1 MPCGWAGTGAPR
13 QRQRSGFLVLTPG
26 CLWRSLTLLLW
37 SALVALTAHAQP
49 PPTSIRVVLDDNYP
63 PYIFRN
69 RDGQVQGILK
79 DLWDLWQQ
87 RTGIAVDFRPMDWGK
102 ARATME
108 GGQADVID
116 TIFETEARRQVYE
129 FSRPYASIEVPIFFH
144 QSIGGITDAASL
156 TGFTVGV
163 KEGDACI
170 DFLQKHRIQ
179 TFKHYASYEALVNA
193 AIGQE
198 IRVLCIDKPPA
209 TYFLNRA
216 GAADAF
222 RHSPPLY
229 TGEFH
234 WAVAKGRMDL
244 KHLVEEGFSRITP
257 AERAAIETRWLG
269 ERLAGGLWSDLVRYG
284 AYAVLLVALLIATLT
299 LWNVALRRRVSL
311 RTRELS
317 AMLHELQESRENLS
331 ITLHS
336 IGDAVIA
343 TDPAG
348 RIQRMNPVA
357 ERLTGWPLALA
368 QGRALEDVFCIV
380 SAETR
385 LPSVN
390 PVQLVMQE
398 GKVVGLANHTALLAR
413 DGREYQIADSAA
425 PILDA
430 GGAIVGVVLV
440 FSDVTEKYRVAE
452 TLARTSELLEHTADL
467 AKIGG
472 WELNLETRKLA
483 WTPQTFRIAE
493 IDPPAQPS
501 FQESINLFAPE
512 VRPVIAAATQAAM
525 DAGTPF
531 DLELP
536 LVTAKG
542 RPLWVRTQGYA
553 KLRDG
558 RAVRLYGTLQDIT
571 DRKQAQEAL
580 QALLRE
586 KTALLLEIHH
596 RVKNNLQVIASLL
609 RLEARRSG
617 HAPTRAA
624 FQDMQ
629 GRVRALALLH
639 ETIYRKG
646 TFAAIDL
653 GTYIGEVVS
662 QTLKTLLVAPGS
674 VQMRLALGSVQVGLD
689 QATPCGMLITELV
702 SNVLKHGFPDGH
714 SGEICIELGPLEGT
728 GCWRL
733 RVSDTG
739 VGLPADFDV
748 RRQNSLGLQL
758 VRDLAMQMGGELSV
772 GPGPQAVFWVDFKVE
787 VPAPLVIN
795 LP

>member
-1 MPCGWAGTGAPR
+1 
-13 QRQRSGFLVLTPG
+13 VLTLG
-26 CLWRSLTLLLW
+26 CFRRCVFALLW
-37 SALVALTAHAQP
+37 STLVVLTAHAQP
-49 PPTSIRVVLDDNYP
+49 PLKSIRVVLDDNYP

-69 RDGQVQGILK
+69 REGQVQGILK

-87 RTGIAVDFRPMDWGK
+87 RTGITVDFQPMDWGK

-108 GGQADVID
+108 GGHADVID
-116 TIFETEARRQVYE
+116 TIFETEARRQLYE
-129 FSRPYASIEVPIFFH
+129 FSRPYATIEVPIFFH
-144 QSIGGITDAASL
+144 QSIAGITDAASL

-170 DFLQKHRIQ
+170 EFLQKNRIQ

-216 GAADAF
+216 GAADVF
-222 RHSPPLY
+222 RHSSSLY

-257 AERAAIETRWLG
+257 AERAAIDTRWLG
-269 ERLAGGLWSDLVRYG
+269 ERLSAGLWSDFVRYG
-284 AYAVLLVALLIATLT
+284 SYALLLVVLVIATLT
-299 LWNVALRRRVSL
+299 LWNVALRRRVTL

-317 AMLHELQESRENLS
+317 TMLHELQESQENLS

-348 RIQRMNPVA
+348 LIQRMNPVA
-357 ERLTGWPLALA
+357 ERLTGWPLAQA
-368 QGRALEDVFCIV
+368 QGRALEDVFRIV

-390 PVQLVMQE
+390 PVQLVMQQ

-413 DGREYQIADSAA
+413 DGQEYQISDSAA

-430 GGAIVGVVLV
+430 SGAIVGVVLV

-452 TLARTSELLEHTADL
+452 TLAKTTELLEHTADL

-472 WELNLETRKLA
+472 WELGLETRKLA
-483 WTPQTFRIAE
+483 WTLQTFKIADV
-493 IDPPAQPS
+493 DPPVEPT
-501 FQESINLFAPE
+501 FDDSIHLFAPE
-512 VRPVIAAATQAAM
+512 AQPRIAAAMQLAM

-536 LVTAKG
+536 LITAKG

-553 KLRDG
+553 KMRDG
-558 RAVRLYGTLQDIT
+558 RPVRLYGTLQDIT
-571 DRKQAQEAL
+571 NRKQAQGVL
-580 QALLRE
+580 QALLQE

-596 RVKNNLQVIASLL
+596 RVKNNLQVITSLL
-609 RLEARRSG
+609 RLEARRSE

-653 GTYIGEVVS
+653 GTYLGEVVTQS
-662 QTLKTLLVAPGS
+662 LKTLLVAPGS
-674 VQMRLALGSVQVGLD
+674 VQLRLEVGSVQVGLD

-702 SNVLKHGFPDGH
+702 SNVLKHGFPEGH
-714 SGEICIELGPLEGT
+714 SGEISIELRPLEDT

-772 GPGPQAVFWVDFKVE
+772 GPGPQAIFSVDFKVE